1 MKFSA
6 SFSRSVGMAL
16 ALAFLGGA
24 VVRGQMVTIR
34 TVALDKSTAAS
45 KVTLSPEVEAK
56 LKELLDKTKV
66 KKGETWDAQ
75 MKKEIDEIAQ
85 VTTLSD
91 AGQQKL
97 ATAAKQAVA
106 ASLQSWAPDL
116 PDVVRRQIA
125 RLPKDA
131 AVAMITQA
139 QDQLGAVLSWSDV
152 SSQSTAPDQQDVWT
166 KALHQTLSPAQM
178 DAWTQAQTKHKDDI
192 EKQIADILKSGA
204 DRTRDQQ
211 TNAIMAEC
219 KSIEATLKL
228 PADRAALLEDFG
240 KAAVGQTVE
249 KGRAQEEKSLLAM
262 AEDQRRQMLTSGFY
276 MEPGPDDGPTQ
287 MPAWKDGLAH
297 LLTADEQTQLQAL
310 KDNRK
315 MRREQ
320 VMSRVMVMLLD
331 EKLALT
337 AEQRQ
342 KLEPI
347 AERLVKDIPQLY
359 PQGNAGEYYSV
370 STDVF
375 YTATTKTTDAE
386 LKPIL
391 DAVQLKRWHDLA
403 KMETPV
409 GARLAASHDGANDN
423 EPEDVDRAISSFFY
437 EKTEAERKRE
447 LETSTLKAE
456 DAARV
461 AGLGAESAERLEA
474 AAAGATERSLMTWKW
489 FTEQQIRSQL
499 QGLTPDNVHQRLDGL
514 QDYFFQRRFLGM
526 SNQTENLWDETVQSE
541 LTAPQLDAWKKET
554 DARDDYREKAI
565 AAVVLSEFDRQAHL
579 SDDQWNK
586 LNPLVAGILSDYGP
600 GITQVFSNMNNTPW
614 YLGGP
619 YMLIPLVGL
628 DDNALKSVLTN
639 DQINLWTGSQEF
651 ANANNLWQVVK
662 QMHTQQQRIH
672 QVRRTVRAVIQD

>member
-6 SFSRSVGMAL
+6 SFSRSVAMVL
-16 ALAFLGGA
+16 ALAFLGGTL
-24 VVRGQMVTIR
+24 VRGQMVMIQT
-34 TVALDKSTAAS
+34 AAPDKKGAAS
-45 KVTLSPEVEAK
+45 KVPLSPEVETK

-75 MKKEIDEIAQ
+75 MKKEIDEIAH
-85 VTTLSD
+85 VTALSD

-97 ATAAKQAVA
+97 AAAAKQAIA

-116 PDVVRRQIA
+116 PDVVRRSLA
-125 RLPKDA
+125 RLPKEA
-131 AVAMITQA
+131 AVAMIAQA

-178 DAWTQAQTKHKDDI
+178 DAWTQAQTKHKDDV
-192 EKQIADILKSGA
+192 EKQIADVLKSGA
-204 DRTRDQQ
+204 DHTRDQQ
-211 TNAIMAEC
+211 TNVIMAEC
-219 KSIEATLKL
+219 KSIESTLKL
-228 PADRAALLEDFG
+228 SADRAAQLEDIG
-240 KAAVGQTVE
+240 KAAVEQTVE
-249 KGRAQEEKSLLAM
+249 KSRAQEEKSLLAM

-315 MRREQ
+315 ARREQ

-337 AEQRQ
+337 AAQRQ

-347 AERLVKDIPQLY
+347 AERLVKDISQLY
-359 PQGNAGEYYSV
+359 PQGNPGEYYSV

-375 YTATTKTTDAE
+375 YAATTKTTDAE

-403 KMETPV
+403 KMETPA
-409 GARLAASHDGANDN
+409 GPRIAMESGANND
-423 EPEDVDRAISSFFY
+423 EPEDVDKAISSFFY

-474 AAAGATERSLMTWKW
+474 AAAGATEQSLMTWKW

-514 QDYFFQRRFLGM
+514 QDYFFQRRFFGM
-526 SNQTENLWDETVQSE
+526 SNTQEDLWDETVRSE

-554 DARDDYREKAI
+554 DARDDYRQKAI
-565 AAVVLSEFDRQAHL
+565 AAAVLSEFDRQAHL
-579 SDDQWNK
+579 NDDQWNK
-586 LNPLVAGILSDYGP
+586 LNPLVAGILNDYGQ

-628 DDNALKSVLTN
+628 DDDALKTVLTKE
-639 DQINLWTGSQEF
+639 QIDLWTRSQEF

-662 QMHTQQQRIH
+662 QMHTQQQRVH